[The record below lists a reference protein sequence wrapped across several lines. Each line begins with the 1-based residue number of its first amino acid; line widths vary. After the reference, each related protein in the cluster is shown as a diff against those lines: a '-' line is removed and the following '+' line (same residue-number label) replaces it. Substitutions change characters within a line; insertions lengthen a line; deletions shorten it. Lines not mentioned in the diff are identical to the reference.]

1 MLILACFLNKQR
13 KPPPPPPSKPSP
25 STQVWELCQKQP
37 NAKHSQRWGRESKL
51 WEGTGLTSERAT
63 CKKFLP
69 NYWECT
75 GSLYN
80 SVLVHIHFLKGG
92 SLFYRP
98 CYLSVYNSTSFFFFL
113 LKFQFLPLLSLQ
125 QPYFSSSS
133 PFLPS
138 FLFHSTTYR
147 NNVFIF
153 CGISF
158 KIAA

>member
-13 KPPPPPPSKPSP
+13 KPPPPPPPSKPSP

-98 CYLSVYNSTSFFFFL
+98 CYLSVYNSTSFFFFPPL
-113 LKFQFLPLLSLQ
+113 SSNFYLFSPFSSLISPPPLLSFLL
-125 QPYFSSSS
+125 SSSTPQRTETTS
-133 PFLPS
+133 FFLR
-138 FLFHSTTYR
+138 Y
-147 NNVFIF
+147 I
-153 CGISF
+153 I
-158 KIAA
+158 

>member
-13 KPPPPPPSKPSP
+13 KTPPPPPSKPSP

-147 NNVFIF
+147 NYVFF
-153 CGISF
+153 F
-158 KIAA
+158 AVYHLK